1 MKDSESYTE
10 EMYVNI
16 TITHRA
22 KEAKRFDVMTIL
34 QIIIATVGINA
45 NFTVILAFL
54 NHKQLRKKVPN
65 MFIINQVRY
74 FDLTLFLVNRMNR
87 VIAESD

>member
-16 TITHRA
+16 TLNYRF

-34 QIIIATVGINA
+34 QMIIAIVGINA
-45 NFTVILAFL
+45 NVTVVFAFL
-54 NHKQLRKKVPN
+54 KHRQLRRKVPN

-74 FDLTLFLVNRMNR
+74 FDLILFWVNRMN
-87 VIAESD
+87 

>member
-16 TITHRA
+16 TLICRT
-22 KEAKRFDVMTIL
+22 KEPKRFDFMTIL

-45 NFTVILAFL
+45 NFSFL
-54 NHKQLRKKVPN
+54 
-65 MFIINQVRY
+65 
-74 FDLTLFLVNRMNR
+74 
-87 VIAESD
+87 